1 MKKPRTWILVTDGGQ
16 ARIVR
21 ELACDAETGERL
33 DDLVFEI
40 EHKPLRRIMADRPGR
55 SFESHGARRSAMEY
69 RSDPVRDRQRRFASM
84 LSKHLQYHHAA
95 GEFDRL
101 AVVAEPRMLG
111 IVRQTLPAALR
122 EVVVSEI
129 GKDLTKLP
137 ADELYAALAGI
148 ADHPSAGHLRP
159 ERASR

>member
-1 MKKPRTWILVTDGGQ
+1 
-16 ARIVR
+16 
-21 ELACDAETGERL
+21 
-33 DDLVFEI
+33 
-40 EHKPLRRIMADRPGR
+40 
-55 SFESHGARRSAMEY
+55 
-69 RSDPVRDRQRRFASM
+69 M
-84 LSKHLQYHHAA
+84 LSKHLQDRHAA

-148 ADHPSAGHLRP
+148 AGRPSAGHSRP